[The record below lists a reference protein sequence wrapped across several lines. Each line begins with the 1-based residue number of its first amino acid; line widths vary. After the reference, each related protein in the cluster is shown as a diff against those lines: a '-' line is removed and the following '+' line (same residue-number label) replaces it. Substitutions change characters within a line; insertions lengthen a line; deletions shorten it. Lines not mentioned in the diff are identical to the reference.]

1 MYQIKWFK
9 KYHEK
14 LKRKCKC
21 KNKTFIGFSSR
32 FFEININIL
41 LPRNFCCKS
50 YWTFFCILFNLILK
64 IGRYE
69 NKKKNTVT
77 KNSVVGFFE
86 MTILQNMANGTDT
99 IRCKTNC
106 VIRVLPRK
114 EKFIANLRLEI
125 FFCQIFNAS
134 SCWI

>member
-1 MYQIKWFK
+1 MIKKIPQKW
-9 KYHEK
+9 
-14 LKRKCKC
+14 KRKCKC

-64 IGRYE
+64 DWSVR
-69 NKKKNTVT
+69 KQKKNTVT
-77 KNSVVGFFE
+77 KNSVVGFLK
-86 MTILQNMANGTDT
+86 MTILQNMANRTDT

-125 FFCQIFNAS
+125 LFCQIFNAS